1 MDFTSKQRVQVL
13 GIFRLASFVSLGLVF
28 TVIIIGAFISA
39 RGQELSC
46 SDWPLCP
53 TGFSLS
59 PGGKYFV
66 EYVHRIIALIAAVSV
81 YITAIYSIK
90 RFVKARKAA
99 TAAAVAVSIQI
110 VIGMLVVLS
119 ELQPIIVAIHTAVGV
134 LSLALAL
141 LTFILSYPV
150 FSGHP
155 VSNRASSK
163 VN

>member
-1 MDFTSKQRVQVL
+1 ML

-28 TVIIIGAFISA
+28 TVIIIGAFLSA

-99 TAAAVAVSIQI
+99 TATSCCSLDSDCNWYASCTFRIATNHRRYSYCSRCPFPSIGSTNFHLI
-110 VIGMLVVLS
+110 L
-119 ELQPIIVAIHTAVGV
+119 PC
-134 LSLALAL
+134 L
-141 LTFILSYPV
+141 LRPSCF
-150 FSGHP
+150 
-155 VSNRASSK
+155 K
-163 VN
+163 

>member
-1 MDFTSKQRVQVL
+1 ML
-13 GIFRLASFVSLGLVF
+13 GFFRLTSFVSLGLVF
-28 TVIIIGAFISA
+28 TVIIIGAFLSA

-99 TAAAVAVSIQI
+99 TAAAIAVSIQI

-119 ELQPIIVAIHTAVGV
+119 ELQPIIVSYSYCSRCPFPSIGSTNFHLILPCLLR
-134 LSLALAL
+134 LSC
-141 LTFILSYPV
+141 FKQS
-150 FSGHP
+150 FF
-155 VSNRASSK
+155 
-163 VN
+163 